1 MKKEREWR
9 GQQRNDGCKQKKREK
24 TGKQRTEGRNKGKEG
39 ETKRAAHCQ
48 APRSSWGRRLGGH
61 KSGSWTGPI
70 LALQSWDVLEMVGNT
85 AASSWDDTTHLEVVE
100 SLVHPVNEEY
110 MQSR

>member
-9 GQQRNDGCKQKKREK
+9 GQQRNDGCKQNKREK

-39 ETKRAAHCQ
+39 KTKRAAHCQ
-48 APRSSWGRRLGGH
+48 APRSSRDRRLGGY

-85 AASSWDDTTHLEVVE
+85 AASLWDDTTHLEVVE